1 MAVLVVFCNFLADLA
16 VLQQHF
22 SDSVFSRLEQTEH
35 GGSPCLLWIS
45 CQQVWVPDHL
55 EEVAMQDE
63 ECHKR
68 VVRGA
73 TCRYVDV
80 WSDDGFA
87 DDMNVDCA
95 WISCRWMII

>member
-1 MAVLVVFCNFLADLA
+1 MLVVFRSFHAGFA

-45 CQQVWVPDHL
+45 CQQVWVPDRL

-63 ECHKR
+63 ECHER

-73 TCRYVDV
+73 ACRYVDV
-80 WSDDGFA
+80 WSDDGFV
-87 DDMNVDCA
+87 DDMNVACE
-95 WISCRWMII
+95 WISCRRMIL

>member
-1 MAVLVVFCNFLADLA
+1 MLVVFRNFLAGFA
-16 VLQQHF
+16 VLQQPF

-45 CQQVWVPDHL
+45 CQQVWVPDRL

-63 ECHKR
+63 ECHER

-80 WSDDGFA
+80 WSDDGFV
-87 DDMNVDCA
+87 DDMNVACA
-95 WISCRWMII
+95 WISCRRMIS

>member
-1 MAVLVVFCNFLADLA
+1 MAGLVVFCNFLADLA

-45 CQQVWVPDHL
+45 CQQVWVPDRL

-63 ECHKR
+63 ECHER

-80 WSDDGFA
+80 RSDDGLV
-87 DDMNVDCA
+87 DDMNVACA
-95 WISCRWMII
+95 

>member
-45 CQQVWVPDHL
+45 CQQVRVPDRL
-55 EEVAMQDE
+55 EKVGMQNE
-63 ECHKR
+63 ECHER

-73 TCRYVDV
+73 ACRYVDV
-80 WSDDGFA
+80 WSDEGFV
-87 DDMNVDCA
+87 DDINVACG
-95 WISCRWMII
+95 WISCRQIML